1 MIYNINKLN
10 SEDRKVLI
18 GYLDNVR
25 DNEIGKHK
33 LQNDY
38 YNALKKRLGIVGI
51 VPYISLTDI
60 VDKNFDRQKLYFEF
74 IVEYFFVGGQTL
86 EEIISKTGLYNNR
99 NELSEIYADIKNR
112 LDDVWEKP
120 ELIVYQYIKEL
131 SHRAYCIM
139 TDELV
144 AKQDELFEQTNILKD
159 KSDKV
164 FDKVLALEEE
174 LAKKKAEY
182 EKLDAMYEKLDD
194 KLTRLNT
201 RMCGFMKENP
211 NEVSVKIFATMS
223 SGKST
228 LINSML
234 QQKLMPTSNLACTAK
249 ITKIMDDSKKKDN
262 FSVYAYTKEDE
273 TLLYST
279 DDPDYKTMQM
289 INNDTTVEYVQ
300 VNGRIPFNKSEK
312 IILSIIDT
320 PGPNNSRNANHGE
333 VMDKEL
339 KYLWED
345 TVVIYVI
352 NATQFG
358 INDDVEVL
366 KKLRDKM
373 IYSPKVLFVV
383 NKMDQ
388 IDTKEEDINEFL
400 ENVKEYLEIHG
411 FKDPKIYPISS
422 LAALNIR
429 TLLQASNID
438 EEDDEVYNARA
449 LIRKLNRND
458 ALHLEKYSPVSE
470 KISNKIA
477 MELQATKENN
487 DKVGQALVHSGIRN
501 IEESILEIAEE
512 IVEYKLNDDY
522 WEYIQDTDYEK
533 VFQSDLDSEND
544 FEGKTPKWDNV
555 ARKWFFS

>member
-1 MIYNINKLN
+1 M
-10 SEDRKVLI
+10 D
-18 GYLDNVR
+18 
-25 DNEIGKHK
+25 
-33 LQNDY
+33 
-38 YNALKKRLGIVGI
+38 
-51 VPYISLTDI
+51 LT
-60 VDKNFDRQKLYFEF
+60 
-74 IVEYFFVGGQTL
+74 
-86 EEIISKTGLYNNR
+86 LYNNR

-131 SHRAYCIM
+131 SHRAYCLM

-201 RMCGFMKENP
+201 RMCGFVGEDP

-345 TVVIYVI
+345 TIVIYVI

-458 ALHLEKYSPVSE
+458 ALHLENYSPVSE

>member
-25 DNEIGKHK
+25 NNEISKHK

-38 YNALKKRLGIVGI
+38 YNALKERLGIVGSA
-51 VPYISLTDI
+51 PYVTLMDI
-60 VDKNFDRQKLYFEF
+60 VNKNFDKQKIYFEF

-99 NELSEIYADIKNR
+99 HELSEIYAEIKNR
-112 LDDVWEKP
+112 LDDIWGKP

-139 TDELV
+139 TDELI
-144 AKQDELFEQTNILKD
+144 AKQDELFEQTKILKD

-164 FDKVLALEEE
+164 FDKVLDLEEE

-182 EKLDAMYEKLDD
+182 EKLDAMHEKLDD

-201 RMCGFMKENP
+201 RMCGFVGEDP

-249 ITKIMDDSKKKDN
+249 ITKIIDDGKKKDN
-262 FSVYAYTKEDE
+262 FSVYAYTKENE

-279 DDPDYKTMQM
+279 ADPDYETMQM
-289 INNDTTVEYVQ
+289 INNDTTIEYVKIK
-300 VNGRIPFNKSEK
+300 GRIPFNKSEK
-312 IILSIIDT
+312 ITLSIVDT
-320 PGPNNSRNANHGE
+320 PGPNNSRNTNHRE

-345 TVVIYVI
+345 TIVIYVI
-352 NATQFG
+352 NVTQFG

-366 KKLRDKM
+366 KKLSDKM

-388 IDTKEEDINEFL
+388 IDLNEEDIDEFL

-411 FKDPKIYPISS
+411 FKEPKIYPVSS

-449 LIRKLNRND
+449 LIRKLNRNE
-458 ALHLEKYSPVSE
+458 ALHLENYSSVSE

-477 MELQATKENN
+477 MELQVAKKNN
-487 DKVGQALVHSGIRN
+487 DKVGQALIHSGIRN
-501 IEESILEIAEE
+501 IEESILEIAEK

-522 WEYIQDTDYEK
+522 WEYSQDTEHEK
-533 VFQSDLDSEND
+533 ALRSDLDSDND
-544 FEGKTPKWDNV
+544 FEGKTPKWDIV